1 MTWDL
6 FDSCFKW
13 ESLEHF
19 EGRLDV
25 SSHYSRSLIL
35 RLWSVDQQHC
45 HRLKLVRNADSRAPP
60 QTS

>member
-6 FDSCFKW
+6 FNSCFKW

-35 RLWSVDQQHC
+35 RLGLW
-45 HRLKLVRNADSRAPP
+45 
-60 QTS
+60 TSSIAIA